1 MNNEITMSVNARVF
15 RACQL
20 DACADY
26 YGLTPVLGRRKGYW
40 FTGSPL
46 AWRKLAGDVKYRT
59 GGSFDSACALPKGVD
74 LHSRI
79 DRAIAAM
86 RRNAA

>member
-1 MNNEITMSVNARVF
+1 MNIEITMSVNARVF
-15 RACQL
+15 QTCQL

-26 YGLTPVLGRRKGYW
+26 YGLTPVRCHRKGYW

-59 GGSFDSACALPKGVD
+59 GGSFDPACALSKGID

-79 DRAIAAM
+79 DKAIAAM